1 VFACDRNRD
10 AAEQTEQAVRADRD
24 DLDPQHDPAAAGI
37 ASYLASKAAIEQ
49 LTRVA
54 AVELGRE
61 ASPPTSCRRASPI
74 LTSCGP

>member
-1 VFACDRNRD
+1 MPPSRPSRRFARIVTISTLN
-10 AAEQTEQAVRADRD
+10 TI
-24 DLDPQHDPAAAGI
+24 PAAAGI

-74 LTSCGP
+74 PTSCGP